1 MQSVKSFVTAA
12 LITAVSAVSAYAVPY
27 SLLVTQSPPGP
38 TNQNPAN
45 WQGVLQ
51 YTVDGFAAPL
61 ISVPGLPS
69 SSVRD
74 PAGITYRL
82 ASNEVLIGNRHGNN
96 AADGTAGSISRF
108 TFNPSTASLTPSGTI
123 AGNGLFGVHQLN
135 FSPTTGELFAANVN
149 AGISRF
155 TFDGAGNAVPNGTI
169 SSGPAR
175 GVAVSPDGGRLY
187 VTGASNTIRQFNLST
202 GAELPSLV
210 VPGSPNLH
218 YLRVHNNE
226 LYAAGLDS
234 SLIYRYTIDSA
245 GTLTP
250 KSSFSAISPITVT
263 LSLDGTELYTTGHR
277 DTDLIERFTYNS
289 AADTWTLADTINSNF
304 SLGDALVLPVAIPEP
319 TTLAL
324 GGLTWL
330 VVLHACP
337 RRQPA
342 RA

>member
-1 MQSVKSFVTAA
+1 MRVIKPFATAA
-12 LITAVSAVSAYAVPY
+12 LFTALTAASAYAAPY

-38 TNQNPAN
+38 SNQNPAN

-61 ISVPGLPS
+61 VSVPGLAGS
-69 SSVRD
+69 DVRD

-96 AADGTAGSISRF
+96 AADGTGGSISRF
-108 TFNPSTASLTPSGTI
+108 TFNPSTATLTPSGTI
-123 AGNGLFGVHQLN
+123 LGNGLFGVHQLN

-149 AGISRF
+149 SGVSRF

-169 SSGPAR
+169 SSGAAR

-202 GAELPSLV
+202 GTELPSLV

-226 LYAAGLDS
+226 LFAAGLDANQI
-234 SLIYRYTIDSA
+234 LRYSIDPA

-250 KSSFSAISPITVT
+250 KPAFAAISPITVT

-277 DTDLIERFTYNS
+277 STDLIERFTYNS
-289 AADTWTLADTINSNF
+289 LTDNWTLADTINSNF

-330 VVLHACP
+330 VLHARP

>member
-1 MQSVKSFVTAA
+1 MRVVPSFAAAA
-12 LITAVSAVSAYAVPY
+12 LLTASIGSTVYAIPY

-38 TNQNPAN
+38 VNQNTSN
-45 WQGVLQ
+45 WRGVLQ
-51 YTVDGFAAPL
+51 YTVDGFGAPL
-61 ISVPGLPS
+61 INVPGVVS
-69 SSVRD
+69 SDVRD

-96 AADGTAGSISRF
+96 AADGVGGSISRF
-108 TFNPSTASLTPSGTI
+108 TFDPNTATLTPSGAIT
-123 AGNGLFGVHQLN
+123 GNGLFGVHQLN

-149 AGISRF
+149 AGVSRF
-155 TFDGAGNAVPNGTI
+155 LFDGSGNAIPNGTI
-169 SSGPAR
+169 SSGSAR

-202 GAELPSLV
+202 GAELTSLV

-245 GTLTP
+245 GGLTP
-250 KSSFSAISPITVT
+250 KSSFSAVSPITAT
-263 LSLDGTELYTTGHR
+263 FSLDGLELFTTGHR
-277 DTDLIERFTYNS
+277 DTDLIERFTYDQGTDNWVLASTLNS
-289 AADTWTLADTINSNF
+289 SF

-319 TTLAL
+319 AAL
-324 GGLTWL
+324 GLGGIAWL
-330 VVLHACP
+330 VLGARP
-337 RRQPA
+337 RRQTTA
-342 RA
+342 G